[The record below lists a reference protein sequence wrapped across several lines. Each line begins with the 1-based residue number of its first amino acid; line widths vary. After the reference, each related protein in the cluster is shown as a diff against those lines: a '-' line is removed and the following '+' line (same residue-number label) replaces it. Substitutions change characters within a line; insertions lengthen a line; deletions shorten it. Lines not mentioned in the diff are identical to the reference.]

1 MANRNYNLEEVKKEA
16 SDFLNIKKDKNKT
29 TYLNYRTSINY
40 FLFYL
45 ENISEEE
52 VLGTDNKEKVV
63 EGFQGSL
70 LKGFNYIVYD
80 IKKEVEIVKEI
91 KVKPS
96 AVNTHIRRIKTFLN
110 RCLGLSVELANL
122 NVNKPKY
129 KSLTKKEVELLIT
142 ESFNYWFMDKINFSE
157 EAIEK
162 IEEAKQKK
170 GTYYLTIE
178 EISEL
183 EIDVPEL
190 EKYTSNNEIA
200 IRNSTLIRFLF
211 NTAFRI
217 NEALTLEVANVYK
230 EGSNYFV
237 NIHEKGKAEGILTEV
252 AISETTYKMLKDY
265 INIKSVPSD
274 FVFSSIKASDNGK
287 AKAFNRQNF
296 NKAIIELASYI
307 DVKYKGIELE
317 GRPVNISKI
326 VANNS
331 SHVFRHSKATYL
343 LNVKKED
350 VVTVKEVL
358 RHSSIDSTLIY
369 LNPKEEAI
377 NLVRINNDI

>member
-1 MANRNYNLEEVKKEA
+1 MANRTYSLEEV
-16 SDFLNIKKDKNKT
+16 KKDKNKT

-40 FLFYL
+40 FLYYL
-45 ENISEEE
+45 ENISEESNI
-52 VLGTDNKEKVV
+52 GTDNKEKVL
-63 EGFQGSL
+63 EGLQGSL
-70 LKGFNYIVYD
+70 LKGFKYIVND
-80 IKKEVEIVKEI
+80 VEKTV

-96 AVNTHIRRIKTFLN
+96 GVNTHIRRIKTFLN
-110 RCLGLSVELANL
+110 RCLGLTVELAKL
-122 NVNKPKY
+122 NVTKPKY
-129 KSLTKKEVELLIT
+129 KSLTKEEVELLIT
-142 ESFNYWFMDKINFSE
+142 ESFYYWFLDKTNFSTE
-157 EAIEK
+157 VIEK
-162 IEEAKQKK
+162 IEEVKQKK
-170 GTYYLTIE
+170 RTYFLTIE
-178 EISEL
+178 EIAEL
-183 EIDVPEL
+183 EIEVPEL
-190 EKYTSNNEIA
+190 EKYKANNEIA
-200 IRNSTLIRFLF
+200 IRNATLIRFLF

-217 NEALTLEVANVYK
+217 NEALTLEVANVHE
-230 EGSNYFV
+230 EGAEYYV
-237 NIHEKGKAEGILTEV
+237 YIHEKGKAEGELTEV
-252 AISETTYKMLKDY
+252 AISGTSYYMLMDY

-296 NKAIIELASYI
+296 NKAIIDLASYV
-307 DVKYKGIELE
+307 DLKYKGTKLN
-317 GRPVNISKI
+317 GKPVNISKT

-377 NLVRINNDI
+377 NLVRISNDI

>member
-1 MANRNYNLEEVKKEA
+1 MANRNYSLTEVKKEA

-70 LKGFNYIVYD
+70 LKGFNYVVND
-80 IKKEVEIVKEI
+80 VEKPV

-110 RCLGLSVELANL
+110 RCLGLTVELAKL

-142 ESFNYWFMDKINFSE
+142 ESFNYWFIDKVNFSE
-157 EAIEK
+157 EDIEK

-170 GTYYLTIE
+170 RKYYLTIE
-178 EISEL
+178 EIKEL
-183 EIDVPEL
+183 EITVPEL

-230 EGSNYFV
+230 EGPNYFV
-237 NIHEKGKAEGILTEV
+237 NIHEKGKAEGVLTEI
-252 AISETTYKMLKDY
+252 AISETTYKMLMDY

-296 NKAIIELASYI
+296 NRSIIELASYI
-307 DVKYKGIELE
+307 DLKYKGKELE
-317 GRPVNISKI
+317 GRPINISKT

-343 LNVKKED
+343 LNVVKED

>member
-1 MANRNYNLEEVKKEA
+1 MANRTYSLEEVEKEA
-16 SDFLNIKKDKNKT
+16 SDFLNMKLDRNET
-29 TYLNYRTSINY
+29 TFLNYRTSINY
-40 FLFYL
+40 FIYYL
-45 ENISEEE
+45 KNIAKVE
-52 VLGTDNKEKVV
+52 VLGTENKDKVL

-70 LKGFNYIVYD
+70 LAGFNYVVND
-80 IKKEVEIVKEI
+80 VERTV

-96 AVNTHIRRIKTFLN
+96 GVNTHVRRIRTFLN
-110 RCLGLSVELANL
+110 KNLGLTVEVNKLP
-122 NVNKPKY
+122 VNKPKY
-129 KSLTKKEVELLIT
+129 KSLTKAEVELLIK
-142 ESFNYWFMDKINFSE
+142 ECFYYWFIDKTNFSE

-162 IEEAKQKK
+162 IEELKQKK
-170 GTYYLTIE
+170 RKYYLTIE
-178 EISEL
+178 EIAEL
-183 EIDVPEL
+183 EIDLPEL
-190 EKYTSNNEIA
+190 EKFKLNNEIGV
-200 IRNSTLIRFLF
+200 RNATLIKFLF

-217 NEALTLEVANVYK
+217 EEALGIKTSAIYE
-230 EGSNYFV
+230 EDSNYFV
-237 NIHEKGKAEGILTEV
+237 KIHEKGKASGVLTEV
-252 AISETTYKMLKDY
+252 IISAGTYFSLKDY

-274 FVFSSIKASDNGK
+274 FVFSSVKASDNGK
-287 AKAFNRQNF
+287 AKAFKRQNF
-296 NKAIIELASYI
+296 NRSVKELASYV
-307 DVKYKGIELE
+307 DLKYKGMELE
-317 GRPVNISKI
+317 GRPINISKT

>member
-1 MANRNYNLEEVKKEA
+1 MANKTYNIEEVKAEA
-16 SDFLNIKKDKNKT
+16 SDFLKIKKDRNKT

-40 FLFYL
+40 FIYYL
-45 ENISEEE
+45 ENIAEVE
-52 VLGTDNKEKVV
+52 VLGTDNKDKVL

-70 LKGFNYIVYD
+70 LAGFIYIVND
-80 IKKEVEIVKEI
+80 IERTV
-91 KVKPS
+91 KVK
-96 AVNTHIRRIKTFLN
+96 ANGVNTHVRRIRTFLN
-110 RCLGLSVELANL
+110 KCLGLPVE
-122 NVNKPKY
+122 VNKLKVDRPKY
-129 KSLTKKEVELLIT
+129 KSLTKAEVELLIT
-142 ESFNYWFMDKINFSE
+142 ECFNYWFIDKVNFSA

-170 GTYYLTIE
+170 RKYYLTIE
-178 EISEL
+178 EIAEL
-183 EIDVPEL
+183 EIDLPEL
-190 EKYTSNNEIA
+190 QKFKLNNEIA
-200 IRNSTLIRFLF
+200 IRNATLIKFLF

-217 NEALTLEVANVYK
+217 EEALGIKTSDIYEEN
-230 EGSNYFV
+230 SNYFV
-237 NIHEKGKAEGILTEV
+237 KIHEKGKASGVLTEV
-252 AISETTYKMLKDY
+252 IISAGTYFSLMDY
-265 INIKSVPSD
+265 VNIKAVPSD
-274 FVFSSIKASDNGK
+274 FIFSSVKASDNGK

-296 NKAIIELASYI
+296 NRSIIELASYV

-317 GRPVNISKI
+317 GRPVNISK
-326 VANNS
+326 VVENNS

-377 NLVRINNDI
+377 NKVRTSNDI

>member
-1 MANRNYNLEEVKKEA
+1 MANRTYSLEEVEKEA
-16 SDFLNIKKDKNKT
+16 SDFLNIKKDRNET
-29 TYLNYRTSINY
+29 TFLNYRTSINY
-40 FLFYL
+40 FIYYL
-45 ENISEEE
+45 TNIAEVE
-52 VLGTDNKEKVV
+52 VLGTENKDKVL

-70 LKGFNYIVYD
+70 LAGFNYVVND
-80 IKKEVEIVKEI
+80 VERTV

-96 AVNTHIRRIKTFLN
+96 GVNTHVRRIRTFLN
-110 RCLGLSVELANL
+110 KNLGLTVEVNKLP
-122 NVNKPKY
+122 VNKPKY
-129 KSLTKKEVELLIT
+129 KSLTKAEVELLIK
-142 ESFNYWFMDKINFSE
+142 ECFYYWFIDKTNFSE

-162 IEEAKQKK
+162 IEELKQKK
-170 GTYYLTIE
+170 RKYYLTIE
-178 EISEL
+178 EIAEL
-183 EIDVPEL
+183 EIDLPEL
-190 EKYTSNNEIA
+190 EKVKLNNEIA
-200 IRNSTLIRFLF
+200 VRNATLIKFLF

-217 NEALTLEVANVYK
+217 EEALGIKTSDIYE
-230 EGSNYFV
+230 EDSNYFV
-237 NIHEKGKAEGILTEV
+237 KIHEKGKASGVLTEV
-252 AISETTYKMLKDY
+252 IISAGTYFSLKDY

-287 AKAFNRQNF
+287 AKAFKRQNF
-296 NKAIIELASYI
+296 NRSVKELASYV
-307 DVKYKGIELE
+307 DLKYKGMELE
-317 GRPVNISKI
+317 GRPINIYKTI
-326 VANNS
+326 ENNS

>member
-1 MANRNYNLEEVKKEA
+1 MANRTYSLEEVKKEA

-40 FLFYL
+40 FLYYL
-45 ENISEEE
+45 ENISEESNI
-52 VLGTDNKEKVV
+52 GTDNKEKVL
-63 EGFQGSL
+63 EGLQGSL
-70 LKGFNYIVYD
+70 LKGFKYIVND
-80 IKKEVEIVKEI
+80 VEKTV

-96 AVNTHIRRIKTFLN
+96 GVNTHIRRIKTFLN
-110 RCLGLSVELANL
+110 RCLGLTVELAKL
-122 NVNKPKY
+122 NVTKPKY
-129 KSLTKKEVELLIT
+129 KSLTKEEVELLIT
-142 ESFNYWFMDKINFSE
+142 ESFYYWFLDKTNFSTE
-157 EAIEK
+157 VIEK
-162 IEEAKQKK
+162 IEEVKQKK
-170 GTYYLTIE
+170 KTYFLTIE
-178 EISEL
+178 EIAEL
-183 EIDVPEL
+183 EIEVPEL
-190 EKYTSNNEIA
+190 EKYKANNEIA
-200 IRNSTLIRFLF
+200 IRNATLIRFLF

-217 NEALTLEVANVYK
+217 NEALTLEVANVHE
-230 EGSNYFV
+230 EGAEYYV
-237 NIHEKGKAEGILTEV
+237 YIHEKGKAEGELTEV
-252 AISETTYKMLKDY
+252 AISGTSYYMLMDY

-296 NKAIIELASYI
+296 NKAIIDLASYV
-307 DVKYKGIELE
+307 DLKYKGTKLN
-317 GRPVNISKI
+317 GKPVNISKT

-377 NLVRINNDI
+377 NLVRISNDI